1 MNIEKMR
8 EEFEAAFIKEMTG
21 RRGSIEDAT
30 SMLRLLP
37 GCQRAYQNRYAQFAW
52 WAWQQSRA
60 SLVIELPP
68 LANTGV
74 DAGGW
79 PLDSG
84 SHRVNKVINQ
94 CREAIQSTGVKV
106 K

>member
-8 EEFEAAFIKEMTG
+8 EEFEAYRDKRNAQLEEEG
-21 RRGSIEDAT
+21 HAPGSKWHVTNAHYPT
-30 SMLRLLP
+30 
-37 GCQRAYQNRYAQFAW
+37 
-52 WAWQQSRA
+52 WQQSRA

-68 LANTGV
+68 LANTAV

-84 SHRVNKVINQ
+84 SHRINKVINQ